1 MTKLDYVAAA
11 YKAERVA
18 SDMHAAY
25 WVHCTA
31 GPNDAEYRVKSA
43 RESLADLAK
52 IMGYTIAPIA
62 APIAAPVAM
71 DAAE

>member
-52 IMGYTIAPIA
+52 IMGYTLVPID
-62 APIAAPVAM
+62 APVAM
-71 DAAE
+71 EAAE